1 MTTPATPEITAAL
14 DRYDRAEIV
23 RRVLEIQEA
32 LTRIMDV
39 VMPEGEPR
47 VCPHPPD
54 KVVEDATM
62 DDDPSRYTCTLCGA
76 TSHLPFPTIT

>member
-1 MTTPATPEITAAL
+1 MTTPATPETAGRL

-39 VMPEGEPR
+39 VMPDGDAPA
-47 VCPHPPD
+47 CPHPAD
-54 KVVEDATM
+54 KVVEDASM
-62 DDDPSRYTCTLCGA
+62 DDEPSTYKCTLCGA
-76 TSHLPFPTIT
+76 TSALPFPS